1 MILLYC
7 TCDHQFAEHSSAEY
21 ELFYLALQMLVTQII
36 HIFKN
41 TLTHFTSPEYYPS
54 RWNSSS
60 QRGTQFLTPVKH
72 EYVL

>member
-1 MILLYC
+1 M
-7 TCDHQFAEHSSAEY
+7 
-21 ELFYLALQMLVTQII
+21 LATQII
-36 HIFKN
+36 HIFQC

-60 QRGTQFLTPVKH
+60 QHGAQLLTPVKH